1 MVQLIGRGEGEDDE
15 EAVPTDVGKII
26 AKEEVHAKEIAQMR
40 NMIEEPC
47 PSPGRKHRPMKAPAS
62 HGLSMGLLCLLMW
75 VCPVGA
81 EEILVVGS
89 EHAPVDALD
98 RAETANLFLGLE
110 RSETD
115 LTPYDQ
121 RDEILRRDFYREVA
135 CRSLASVRAHWAKR
149 VFTGRGRPPAMLDA
163 EAVEVTLEGD
173 PTAVTY
179 VPDDKPPQSAK
190 VLLNLP
196 RDEHR

>member
-1 MVQLIGRGEGEDDE
+1 MEKML
-15 EAVPTDVGKII
+15 
-26 AKEEVHAKEIAQMR
+26 
-40 NMIEEPC
+40 EEPF
-47 PSPGRKHRPMKAPAS
+47 PSLDRNHRPMKVPAS
-62 HGLSMGLLCLLMW
+62 HGLSLGILCLLLW
-75 VCPVGA
+75 ACPAAA

-89 EHAPVDALD
+89 ERAPVDTLD

-110 RSETD
+110 RGETL

-135 CRSLASVRAHWAKR
+135 CRSLSSVRAHWAKR

-163 EAVEVTLEGD
+163 EAVERTLQGD

-179 VPDDKPPQSAK
+179 VPENKPPESAK
-190 VLLNLP
+190 ILLNLP
-196 RDEHR
+196 RDAQR